1 MWLLARV
8 ALAGLTCLFLYRAAR
23 AAGLVA
29 EGDRLPRGP
38 ERGTGRG
45 ELEVEAGPGTPS
57 RGERFPLGAV
67 TVLGRSRESD
77 IVILDPYVSARH
89 AEIVLSG
96 SGFLVRDLGSANGT
110 YVNGRRL
117 GRERFLR
124 KGDRLELGDTVFRF
138 RG

>member
-8 ALAGLTCLFLYRAAR
+8 ALAGLMCLFLYRAAR

-29 EGDRLPRGP
+29 ERGRLPRG
-38 ERGTGRG
+38 RGRG
-45 ELEVEAGPGTPS
+45 ELEVEAGPGVPS
-57 RGERFPLGAV
+57 RGERFSLGPV
-67 TVLGRSRESD
+67 TVLGRSPESD
-77 IVILDPYVSARH
+77 IVILDPYVSAKH
-89 AEIVLSG
+89 AEIVLADSR
-96 SGFLVRDLGSANGT
+96 FFVRDLGSANGT

-117 GRERFLR
+117 SRERSLR